1 MRKLMVS
8 CLVGF
13 TLISASPFALSEQI
27 TIENIPDT
35 SGSMALAVVSREEG
49 DPWHDGVRGAS
60 AYACGPKWE
69 STNCSLVG
77 LGGAWAR
84 AGTTFKNTSQIFP
97 SLVLPSIELIPLYFT
112 YRDGTPARDVE
123 VEQIQT
129 ADIFP
134 CVIPSVVLSLKFN
147 LDFTGT
153 YCDWKPGIYSPIVK
167 TSSENQRAY
176 FTDSEGRIL
185 LVVIKERT
193 QSDRGFNVTLAQKGF
208 WGARSEYDFAN
219 AKANDR
225 VVFDMDS
232 PSVEAAKKAVAEA
245 KINARKCAPQISGLP
260 VNQIPAC
267 SDFAPLPTGQSAIV
281 ANDPL
286 TYRENT
292 PNSVIALQGL
302 TEKEVISVE
311 TMTTEFCD
319 SPKALS
325 GFNWVDKSKVYL
337 SVTTG
342 SEGMCRLKVKTTLG
356 TVYEVQMPVSSW
368 SVSVMRPPSI
378 SGINL
383 TNSGVLPAGKSIQLS
398 KLSFNYSGSSF
409 QVGLVAPLYFSIKNE
424 TVCSVDE
431 NFRVLA
437 KSAGECVI
445 ELRWPEFAFGSRI
458 YSSSWGAYVLF
469 TVKSAAEIDQDA
481 ENLKYKMQ
489 AAAEKARQDAKLCK
503 PSDQSRLKNAY
514 APMKASN
521 NRSDVLRSKLG
532 RVDYLI
538 SQVGKNGSIQ
548 LPPSEYADLLAGYPV
563 LANSRQVPI
572 FVYQAILQGALLG
585 EKKNYQSAFAL
596 ANLAY
601 SKASAGCKKVIGKP

>member
-13 TLISASPFALSEQI
+13 TLISASPLALSAQI
-27 TIENIPDT
+27 TIESLSDT
-35 SGSMALAVVSREEG
+35 SGSVGTATVTLELP
-49 DPWHDGVRGAS
+49 DPWKKGYRQAE
-60 AYACGPKWE
+60 AIACGPSGPKWN
-69 STNCSLVG
+69 STYCTVDG
-77 LGGAWAR
+77 LGGAWVR
-84 AGTTFKNTSQIFP
+84 
-97 SLVLPSIELIPLYFT
+97 VLRPIDVLSNQYPLLILPTIELIPLYFT

-123 VEQIQT
+123 VEQIT
-129 ADIFP
+129 TGSFCA
-134 CVIPSVVLSLKFN
+134 IPSMPES
-147 LDFTGT
+147 T
-153 YCDWKPGIYSPIVK
+153 CIWRPAIYSPIVK
-167 TSSENQRAY
+167 TWGENQRSY
-176 FTDSEGRIL
+176 FTDSEGKIT
-185 LVVIKERT
+185 LVVIKETMPTNFTVR
-193 QSDRGFNVTLAQKGF
+193 LARRN
-208 WGARSEYDFAN
+208 WEGARSEYDFAN

-232 PSVEAAKKAVAEA
+232 PSAEAAKKAVAEA
-245 KINARKCAPQISGLP
+245 KIMARKCTKQISGLP

-342 SEGMCRLKVKTTLG
+342 SEGMCRLKVTTTLG

-368 SVSVMRPPSI
+368 SVSVMRPPTI
-378 SGINL
+378 SGTNL
-383 TNSGVLPAGKSIQLS
+383 SNRGILQVGKSIQIS

-409 QVGLVAPLYFSIKNE
+409 QVGLVAPLYFNIKNE
-424 TVCSVDE
+424 NVCSVDA
-431 NFRVLA
+431 NFLVVA
-437 KSAGECVI
+437 KSSGECAI
-445 ELRWPEFAFGSRI
+445 EFGWPEFAFGSRV
-458 YSSSWGAYVLF
+458 YNSNTLKFVLF
-469 TVKSAAEIDQDA
+469 TVKSDTELAQDA
-481 ENLKYKMQ
+481 DILKYKKL
-489 AAAEKARQDAKLCK
+489 AAAEKAKQDAEKAKQDAKLCK

-514 APMKASN
+514 VPVKASN
-521 NRSDVLRSKLG
+521 SRADALRDKLG

-538 SQVGKNGSIQ
+538 GQVGKNGPIQ

-572 FVYQAILQGALLG
+572 FVYQAILQGALIG
-585 EKKNYQSAFAL
+585 EKKNYESAFAI